1 MGNRLIGESTM
12 KKLMFGAAAVALVA
26 ACNGNDGPTEVNIE
40 EPTLKE
46 LTVRAGDPAEAANA
60 LAAMSLSESG
70 GLLSFAGSTT
80 DGASA
85 TFTDLTIT
93 GEDAVKVGSLVLEG
107 LDMEGGQANFG
118 KMSLN
123 DITISG
129 EEAGDDVEVK
139 LGSIELINP
148 SAELAAWLA
157 AGLNGQEAPFP
168 DADKIVFDSW
178 SMNGLTGDFADTE
191 AEGTFGIDKIEI
203 RDMVDLKAA
212 KAVISGLSLAGTD
225 SSEGMDFDISLG
237 SVSATN
243 IDAKFVEAIQD
254 NIDDEEAMVSAIM
267 DVAYDNPMD
276 PGYDSFSLDAL
287 SIDVAGA
294 AFAIPSIV
302 AGVERN
308 AAGQPVKY
316 VTQPYSMTLKADAE
330 GGEAG
335 QMLLQGLSVVGYE
348 ELEFK
353 GASIASYDPDKD
365 IDTLDAGENYL
376 ELVDGAKFSLGGKIE
391 GYSSY
396 AQQAATAFNFE
407 DLADGAEPD
416 PMAMTAAM
424 GALTIHGFE
433 LSIDDD
439 SLLDRAFNA
448 AATSQGADPAELKS
462 QIGMGLAM
470 APMMAQG
477 SGVDMALVSEA
488 TGALSKFIS
497 DGGTLTIKL
506 APETPLS
513 VASIMENPD
522 PSAYTKDALGF
533 TATQK

>member
-1 MGNRLIGESTM
+1 M
-12 KKLMFGAAAVALVA
+12 KKLMFGAAALSLVA
-26 ACNGNDGPTEVNIE
+26 ACNANDGPTEVNIA
-40 EPTLKE
+40 EPELKE
-46 LTVRAGDPAEAANA
+46 LTVRAGDPAEAADA
-60 LAAMSLSESG
+60 LAAMALSESG

-93 GEDAVKVGSLVLEG
+93 GEEAVKVGSLVLEG
-107 LDMEGGQANFG
+107 LDMENGQANFG

-123 DITISG
+123 NISISG
-129 EEAGDDVEVK
+129 EEAGDDVEVT

-148 SAELAAWLA
+148 SPELAAWLA

-168 DADKIVFDSW
+168 AADKIVFDSW
-178 SMNGLTGDFADTE
+178 SVNGLSGDFADTD
-191 AEGTFGIDKIEI
+191 ADGTFGIDKIEI
-203 RDMVDLKAA
+203 RDMADLKAA
-212 KAVISGLSLAGTD
+212 KAVISGLTLNATD
-225 SSEGMDFDISLG
+225 AAEGMDIDINIGSLA
-237 SVSATN
+237 ATN
-243 IDAKFVEAIQD
+243 VDAKFVEAIQS
-254 NIDDEEAMVSAIM
+254 NVGDEEAMMSALMAIST
-267 DVAYDNPMD
+267 DNPME
-276 PGYDSFSLDAL
+276 PGYDSFTLDDL

-302 AGVERN
+302 SGVERN
-308 AAGQPVKY
+308 AAGQPVKF
-316 VTQPYSMTLKADAE
+316 VTEPYSMTLKADAA

-335 QMLLQGLSVVGYE
+335 EALLQGLSIVGYE
-348 ELEFK
+348 ELELK
-353 GASIASYDPDKD
+353 GASVATYDPDKD
-365 IDTLDAGENYL
+365 IVAFDAASNYL

-391 GYSSY
+391 GYSAY
-396 AQQAATAFNFE
+396 AAEAANAFNFE

-433 LSIDDD
+433 FSIADD

-497 DGGTLTIKL
+497 DGGTLTLKL
-506 APETPLS
+506 DPATPIS

-522 PSAYTKDALGF
+522 PAAYTKDSLGF